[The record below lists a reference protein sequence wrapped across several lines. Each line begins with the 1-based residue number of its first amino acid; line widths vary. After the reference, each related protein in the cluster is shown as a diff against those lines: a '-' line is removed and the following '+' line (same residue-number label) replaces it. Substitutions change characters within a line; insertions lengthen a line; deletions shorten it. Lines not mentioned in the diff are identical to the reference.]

1 MKRLSIFPF
10 IFIFNT
16 IKTNIIKSIFVV
28 LAITGFYFS
37 KGYTDVIHSTK
48 TAEFVIKNGKDYVYL
63 FPKSQEGDYS
73 AMSTKTPLKN
83 NVYHY
88 TEKQDG
94 YYLFLGLG
102 WISLTILIIA
112 FFVGLGDDEL
122 SWEFDECMEKS
133 LSFLIDCEFEDNKF
147 YYFALGRLVKQTD
160 RQVNDYYRNIANE
173 LNIHSFSDILNC
185 PKFMTR
191 SQRRGKLLDELV

>member
-1 MKRLSIFPF
+1 MKRLLLFPF
-10 IFIFNT
+10 VFLYNT
-16 IKTNIIKSIFVV
+16 IKKNILKTIWIA
-28 LAITGFYFS
+28 LAIIGFHFS
-37 KGYTDVIHSTK
+37 QGYKEDVIESK
-48 TAEFVIKNGKDYVYL
+48 TATHVIKTDKNYTY
-63 FPKSQEGDYS
+63 FFEEGDNRYS
-73 AMSTKTPLKN
+73 TMVFDGPLKN
-83 NVYHY
+83 NTYSY

-94 YYLFLGLG
+94 FYLFQALG
-102 WISLTILIIA
+102 WISILVLVIV
-112 FFVGLGDDEL
+112 FFIGLGDDEV
-122 SWEFDECMEKS
+122 SWQFDECFEKA

-147 YYFALGRLVKQTD
+147 YYFALGRLIRKSD

>member
-16 IKTNIIKSIFVV
+16 IKTNIIKSIFVA
-28 LAITGFYFS
+28 LAITGFHFS
-37 KGYTDVIHSTK
+37 HYYTEDVIESK
-48 TAEFVIKNGKDYVYL
+48 TATHVIKTGKNYTY
-63 FPKSQEGDYS
+63 FFKEGDNRYS
-73 AMSTKTPLKN
+73 KMVFDGPLKN
-83 NVYHY
+83 NTYVYKDTQGEY
-88 TEKQDG
+88 IWLQV
-94 YYLFLGLG
+94 LG
-102 WISLTILIIA
+102 WVSLTILIIA

-147 YYFALGRLVKQTD
+147 YYFALGRLLKQTD

>member
-1 MKRLSIFPF
+1 MKRLLLFPLVF
-10 IFIFNT
+10 LYNT
-16 IKTNIIKSIFVV
+16 IKQNILKTILIL

-37 KGYTDVIHSTK
+37 KFYSQDVIEKKTSTHVLK
-48 TAEFVIKNGKDYVYL
+48 TGKNYTY
-63 FPKSQEGDYS
+63 FFEEGDNRYS
-73 AMSTKTPLKN
+73 TIITKKPLKN
-83 NVYHY
+83 NTYFY
-88 TEKQDG
+88 KDTQGEFILLQA
-94 YYLFLGLG
+94 LG
-102 WISLTILIIA
+102 WVSIIVLIIA
-112 FFVGLGDDEL
+112 FFIGLGDDEV
-122 SWEFDECMEKS
+122 SWQFDECFEKA

-147 YYFALGRLVKQTD
+147 YYFALGRLIRKSD

>member
-16 IKTNIIKSIFVV
+16 IKTNIIKSIFIV

-37 KGYTDVIHSTK
+37 QKYTDLVHSTK
-48 TAEFVIKNGKDYVYL
+48 TAEFVVKNDTNYVYF

-73 AMSTKTPLKN
+73 TMSTKTPLKN

-88 TEKQDG
+88 TEHQDI
-94 YYLFLGLG
+94 YCFFIALG
-102 WISLTILIIA
+102 WVFLIITVIA

-122 SWEFDECMEKS
+122 SWEFDECLQKS

-173 LNIHSFSDILNC
+173 LNIYSFSDILNC
-185 PKFMTR
+185 PKFKTK
-191 SQRRGKLLDELV
+191 SQRRGELLDKLV

>member
-1 MKRLSIFPF
+1 M
-10 IFIFNT
+10 
-16 IKTNIIKSIFVV
+16 V
-28 LAITGFYFS
+28 
-37 KGYTDVIHSTK
+37 HSK

-88 TEKQDG
+88 TEKQNG

-112 FFVGLGDDEL
+112 FF
-122 SWEFDECMEKS
+122 
-133 LSFLIDCEFEDNKF
+133 
-147 YYFALGRLVKQTD
+147 
-160 RQVNDYYRNIANE
+160 
-173 LNIHSFSDILNC
+173 
-185 PKFMTR
+185 
-191 SQRRGKLLDELV
+191 

>member
-16 IKTNIIKSIFVV
+16 IKTNIIKSIFVA
-28 LAITGFYFS
+28 LAITGFHFS
-37 KGYTDVIHSTK
+37 HYYTEDVIESK
-48 TAEFVIKNGKDYVYL
+48 TATHVIKTGKNYTY
-63 FPKSQEGDYS
+63 FFKEGDNRYS
-73 AMSTKTPLKN
+73 KMVFDGPLKN
-83 NVYHY
+83 NTYVYKDTQGEY
-88 TEKQDG
+88 IWLQV
-94 YYLFLGLG
+94 LG
-102 WISLTILIIA
+102 WVSLTILIIA

>member
-1 MKRLSIFPF
+1 MKRLLLFPF
-10 IFIFNT
+10 IFIYNT
-16 IKTNIIKSIFVV
+16 IKKNIIKTIFVT
-28 LAITGFYFS
+28 LAITGFHFS
-37 KGYTDVIHSTK
+37 QYYTEDVIESK
-48 TAEFVIKNGKDYVYL
+48 TATHVIKTGKDYTY
-63 FPKSQEGDYS
+63 FFEEGDNRYS
-73 AMSTKTPLKN
+73 TMVFDGPLKDN
-83 NVYHY
+83 TYVYKDTQGEY
-88 TEKQDG
+88 IWLQALG
-94 YYLFLGLG
+94 YVSIIVLV
-102 WISLTILIIA
+102 IA
-112 FFVGLGDDEL
+112 FFVGLGDDEV

-147 YYFALGRLVKQTD
+147 YYFALGRLIKKSD

>member
-28 LAITGFYFS
+28 LAITGFYLS
-37 KGYTDVIHSTK
+37 KGYTDVVHSTK

-88 TEKQDG
+88 TEKQDS

-133 LSFLIDCEFEDNKF
+133 LLFLIDCEFEDNKF
-147 YYFALGRLVKQTD
+147 YYFALGRLIRKSD
-160 RQVNDYYRNIANE
+160 RQLNDYYRNIAHE
-173 LNIHSFSDILNC
+173 LNIRSFSDILNC

-191 SQRRGKLLDELV
+191 SQRRGKLLDKLV

>member
-16 IKTNIIKSIFVV
+16 IKTNIIKSIFVA
-28 LAITGFYFS
+28 LAITGFHFS
-37 KGYTDVIHSTK
+37 HYYTEDVIESK
-48 TAEFVIKNGKDYVYL
+48 TATHVIKTGKNYTY
-63 FPKSQEGDYS
+63 FFKEGDNRYS
-73 AMSTKTPLKN
+73 KMVFDGPLKN
-83 NVYHY
+83 NTYVYKDTQGEY
-88 TEKQDG
+88 IWLQV
-94 YYLFLGLG
+94 LG
-102 WISLTILIIA
+102 WVSLTILIIA

-147 YYFALGRLVKQTD
+147 YYIALGRLVKQTD

>member
-1 MKRLSIFPF
+1 MKRLTIFPF

-16 IKTNIIKSIFVV
+16 IKTNIIKSIFVA
-28 LAITGFYFS
+28 LAITGFHFS
-37 KGYTDVIHSTK
+37 HYYTEDVIESK
-48 TAEFVIKNGKDYVYL
+48 TATHVIKTGKNYTY
-63 FPKSQEGDYS
+63 FFKEGDNRYS
-73 AMSTKTPLKN
+73 KMVFDGPLKN
-83 NVYHY
+83 NTYVYKDTQGEY
-88 TEKQDG
+88 IWLQV
-94 YYLFLGLG
+94 LG
-102 WISLTILIIA
+102 WVSLTILIIA

>member
-10 IFIFNT
+10 IFLFNT
-16 IKTNIIKSIFVV
+16 IKTNIIKSIFVALV
-28 LAITGFYFS
+28 ITGFYFS
-37 KGYTDVIHSTK
+37 QGYTDLIHSKK
-48 TAEFVIKNGKDYVYL
+48 TAEFVVKNGTSYTYFFAKTND
-63 FPKSQEGDYS
+63 GDYS
-73 AMSTKTPLKN
+73 SMTTKNPLKN

-88 TEKQDG
+88 TEHQDG
-94 YYLFLGLG
+94 YYLFLALG
-102 WISLTILIIA
+102 WLSLVILVIA
-112 FFVGLGDDEL
+112 FFVGLGDDEV
-122 SWEFDECMEKS
+122 SWEFDECLQKS

-160 RQVNDYYRNIANE
+160 RQLNDYYRNIAHE

-185 PKFMTR
+185 PKFMTK